1 MRTLWKECLMS
12 DRLVV
17 GATFIGWD
25 KIAKII
31 NKADNR
37 NVELLILSLFLT
49 GGRTNEVLAL
59 NKKNFDFEASEH
71 SIVIRDMKLSKK
83 YRVAGYDY
91 TEDNQL
97 VRLTEKV
104 DMTRDAFPI
113 LHKEPLVDRY
123 IKCVK
128 RLERKR
134 LFPFYTR
141 QLSYYYVRKAGDNAG
156 IRVSDHW
163 FRGQRASQLQ
173 EEYLFKKDE
182 CETYFGWR
190 KPSNDMYNRYG
201 STTWRY
207 LELMMAKGLKDRQDV
222 DEFLSKT

>member
-1 MRTLWKECLMS
+1 MS

-25 KIAKII
+25 KITKIVD
-31 NKADNR
+31 KADSDI
-37 NVELLILSLFLT
+37 VELLILALMLT
-49 GGRTNEVLAL
+49 GGRTQETLSL
-59 NKKNFDFEASEH
+59 TKDNFDFEASKH
-71 SIVIRDMKLSKK
+71 SLIVKDMRLDKK
-83 YRVAGYDY
+83 YKRIEPGV
-91 TEDNQL
+91 
-97 VRLTEKV
+97 TEKV
-104 DMTRDAFPI
+104 WTTRDSYPI
-113 LHKEPLVDRY
+113 LYREPLTNRFV
-123 IKCVK
+123 KCIK
-128 RLERKR
+128 RLQRNK
-134 LFPFYTR
+134 LFPWYSR
-141 QLSYYYVRKAGDNAG
+141 QLSYYYVRKAGDKAG

-182 CETYFGWR
+182 CETYFGWC
-190 KPSNDMYNRYG
+190 KPANDMYARYG